1 MYTNLFKSYKLI
13 ILFYSRFRWYRE
25 KITSPKNSPSE
36 KITSYEILQNYKKVG
51 MRTMINI

>member
-13 ILFYSRFRWYRE
+13 ILAYSRFRWYRE
-25 KITSPKNSPSE
+25 KITP
-36 KITSYEILQNYKKVG
+36 YEILQNYKKLG